1 MCYNDS
7 MIGKRIVAFD
17 IGGKR
22 IGVAVSDPFNE
33 FALPSETYWRRG
45 KLEEDVQAV
54 IEIARQKDAGT
65 IVCGLPVNF
74 DGSES
79 IQTERTRRFIE
90 AMRERTAIPIVTED
104 ERFTTIQAE
113 QVLIAGGV
121 RREKRK
127 NSVDSIAASYILE
140 GYLSR
145 LKSKG
150 EAYE

>member
-1 MCYNDS
+1 MCYNGV

-33 FALPSETYWRRG
+33 FALPSQTYWRKG
-45 KLEEDVQAV
+45 NFETDVQAV
-54 IEIARQKDAGT
+54 LDIAREKDAGL
-65 IVCGLPVNF
+65 IVCGLPLNF

-79 IQTERTRRFIE
+79 IQTERTRRFIDG
-90 AMRERTAIPIVTED
+90 MRARSELPIVTED
-104 ERFTTIQAE
+104 ERFTTVEAE

-127 NSVDSIAASYILE
+127 NSVDAIAASYILD

-145 LKSKG
+145 LKAKG
-150 EAYE
+150 ERHE